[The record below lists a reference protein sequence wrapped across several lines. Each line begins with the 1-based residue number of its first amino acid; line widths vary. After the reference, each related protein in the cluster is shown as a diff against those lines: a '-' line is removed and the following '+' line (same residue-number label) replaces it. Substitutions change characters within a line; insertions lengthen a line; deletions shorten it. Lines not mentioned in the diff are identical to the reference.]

1 MQQHGSKY
9 FGCGPPPRPPP
20 PPLGIGSL
28 GQIQLFQ
35 NIGHVAYQIKKENH
49 KCSNSVV
56 NILLSDPSPPTL
68 VVKRSKLNLSDQC
81 HVAYQMK
88 GNLECSNMVAYIL
101 SADLPLHPHLDPGG
115 GINRSKFIRTWS
127 CCITNYRE
135 WSIEHHASTYFLPT
149 RGPSTS
155 GLD

>member
-9 FGCGPPPRPPP
+9 FGCGPPPPLPPP
-20 PPLGIGSL
+20 PNWVIWS
-28 GQIQLFQ
+28 
-35 NIGHVAYQIKKENH
+35 NSEHGHVTYQIKKENH

-68 VVKRSKLNLSDQC
+68 GVKRSKLNLSDQC
-81 HVAYQMK
+81 HVAYQIK

-115 GINRSKFIRTWS
+115 GVNRSKFNFFRTWS

-149 RGPSTS
+149 RGPSTC